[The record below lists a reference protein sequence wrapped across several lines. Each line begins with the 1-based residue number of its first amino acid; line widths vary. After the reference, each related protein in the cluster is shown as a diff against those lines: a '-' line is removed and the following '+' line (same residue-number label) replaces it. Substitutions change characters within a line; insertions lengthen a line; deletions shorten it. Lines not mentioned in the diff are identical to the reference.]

1 MKTNKIFVII
11 IAGVVMFGAIFA
23 FTGFSIKRADMRK
36 KARCTYEVT
45 ATVTENSLE
54 RSTDNDG
61 NTSRSYHPVYEYTYN
76 GETFVIKSSSGSNP
90 PVFEVGEEVTA
101 YVNPLKPQEIYVPAD
116 NTVRT
121 VSTVFMLVGILV
133 AAMGIIIPTTVAI
146 LMMKK
151 AKGGNTKPNAAPA
164 RVSARRE
171 NEYTSADDEPYDKY
185 DDYGGRDEYDDT
197 DRLEY
202 SDKYEDR

>member
-1 MKTNKIFVII
+1 MV
-11 IAGVVMFGAIFA
+11 
-23 FTGFSIKRADMRK
+23 
-36 KARCTYEVT
+36 
-45 ATVTENSLE
+45 ENSLE

-101 YVNPLKPQEIYVPAD
+101 YVNTFKPQEIYIPAD

-121 VSTVFMLVGILV
+121 VSSVFMFVGIFI
-133 AAMGIIIPTTVAI
+133 AAMGIIITTTVAI
-146 LMMKK
+146 LMMKNT
-151 AKGGNTKPNAAPA
+151 KGGQIKANAAPA
-164 RVSARRE
+164 PARARRE
-171 NEYTSADDEPYDKY
+171 NEYTSTDSEPYDKY

-197 DRLEY
+197 DQLEY
-202 SDKYEDR
+202 NDKYEDR